1 VVNGEITAFVTAP
14 SNDMLMTYEDWTN
27 GEIGK
32 RAEQWTR
39 EFLNKL
45 AQDPIASGKNRRLTG
60 HFSFD
65 FILSERNGEM
75 YPIECNPRVHTAII
89 LLPLSQLASVYPAP
103 HEAFNPEKVLRPLPA
118 TAPRSWLYNDLFMRY
133 LPYAIPFPELL
144 EIIHPSLP
152 ACHLTWEQKKTV
164 LPREGVLQLRVDPT
178 LIADDPIPFL
188 VLWHVFWPYLLIT
201 RWWQGKKWTRV
212 SCANSASLIRINL
225 ILGVSAQC
233 QYWSNLRGL
242 TKPDSSTFRQTVC
255 GQVCI
260 RVRQ

>member
-1 VVNGEITAFVTAP
+1 VDGQITAFVTAP

-27 GEIGK
+27 REIGK

-39 EFLNKL
+39 DFLDRL
-45 AQDPIASGKNRRLTG
+45 AKNPIASGKKRRLTG

-103 HEAFNPEKVLRPLPA
+103 HESFHVDKVLKPLPG
-118 TAPRSWLYNDLFMRY
+118 TVPRSWIYNDLIMRY
-133 LPYAIPFPELL
+133 LPYVLPFAEIL
-144 EIIHPSLP
+144 EMIHPSLP
-152 ACHLTWEQKKTV
+152 ACHLTWDQKKRI
-164 LPREGVLQLRVDPT
+164 LPQEGVMQLRVDPT

-212 SCANSASLIRINL
+212 SQA
-225 ILGVSAQC
+225 GVPS
-233 QYWSNLRGL
+233 RG
-242 TKPDSSTFRQTVC
+242 R
-255 GQVCI
+255 
-260 RVRQ
+260 